1 MRDIALYYPYIHI
14 RDDAWLKAAAL
25 YWPKIARLTPS
36 GYPRYDSEAARRLSG
51 ELGFIVNIE
60 PRPYTRSVADEF
72 IEFIR
77 HNRKALQ
84 AKYSVPQAVE
94 SEDPFI
100 PYRGVERTIVDA
112 LAQGL
117 PLPQPKRT
125 HLSPDCDG
133 RLERPPHPF
142 DGNPNIGWIHVEKL
156 TARLANELV
165 RSRLGVLVGN
175 RPDFRGEPEWAV
187 VAPGIAA
194 VYTAA
199 LADRVAS
206 WNDLSVVTDRQGAHG
221 ILNGWDIETLAR
233 LLLSEDR
240 EDESSL
246 DTDEVGAL
254 YAAVAIK
261 TVVPARIDDIPVD
274 RIIRA
279 RRELAPEFDAFRD
292 HLSLLAD
299 RLTELGQIKDP
310 SILQARLELMV
321 ERDLRRPTQ
330 ELEDKLRQLGLE
342 PAQAVLG
349 LKSLE
354 LPAAAAAAASAIAL
368 PPGVSQA
375 GLVAARLIASSVQ
388 SRAQRR
394 QILATSPAG
403 YLLGLEKEL
412 TPGGIIERLRR
423 TFRSARKRTRRH
435 RS

>member
-36 GYPRYDSEAARRLSG
+36 GYPKYDSEAARRLSG
-51 ELGFIVNIE
+51 ELDFIINIE
-60 PRPYTRSVADEF
+60 PRQYPSSVADEF

-77 HNRKALQ
+77 NNRKALQ

-94 SEDPFI
+94 FADPYMGFEQTVV
-100 PYRGVERTIVDA
+100 GA
-112 LAQGL
+112 LARGL
-117 PLPQPKRT
+117 PLPQQKRAR
-125 HLSPDCDG
+125 LSPDYDG
-133 RLERPPHPF
+133 RLDTPPHPF
-142 DGNPNIGWIHVEKL
+142 DGNPNIGWIHIEKL
-156 TARLANELV
+156 TAGLAHELALN
-165 RSRLGVLVGN
+165 RLGVLVGS

-206 WNDLSVVTDRQGAHG
+206 SNDLSVVTDRQGAHG
-221 ILNGWDIETLAR
+221 ILNGWDIETLAQ
-233 LLLSEDR
+233 LLLSEDQ
-240 EDESSL
+240 EDESSF

-261 TVVPARIDDIPVD
+261 TVVPARIEDIPVG
-274 RIIRA
+274 RIISA
-279 RRELAPEFDAFRD
+279 RRKLAPEFDAFRD

-310 SILQARLELMV
+310 SVLQARLELMV

-330 ELEDKLRQLGLE
+330 ELEKKLRQLGLE

-354 LPAAAAAAASAIAL
+354 LPAAAAAAASAVAL
-368 PPGVSQA
+368 PAGVSQA
-375 GLVAARLIASSVQ
+375 GLVAARLVASGVQ
-388 SRAQRR
+388 ARTQRR
-394 QILATSPAG
+394 QMLGSSPAG
-403 YLLGLEKEL
+403 YLLGLEKQL
-412 TPGGIIERLRR
+412 TPGGIVDRLRR
-423 TFRSARKRTRRH
+423 TFRRAGKRTRPY